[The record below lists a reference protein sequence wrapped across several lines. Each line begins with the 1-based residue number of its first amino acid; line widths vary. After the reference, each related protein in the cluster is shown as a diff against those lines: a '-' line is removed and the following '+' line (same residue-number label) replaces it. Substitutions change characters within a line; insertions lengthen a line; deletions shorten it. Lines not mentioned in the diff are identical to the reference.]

1 MARFVV
7 GNDRRRRSIAADA
20 LDAVALDED
29 VTRKRFG
36 AQAIDDPDI
45 GEERACHSASLG
57 ISQKARR
64 RIAQSDC
71 PPRGTEN
78 SSCPV

>member
-45 GEERACHSASLG
+45 GESVPA
-57 ISQKARR
+57 I
-64 RIAQSDC
+64 
-71 PPRGTEN
+71 PPRWAFHKRLDAA
-78 SSCPV
+78 

>member
-29 VTRKRFG
+29 VTRNGSAPKPSMIRTL
-36 AQAIDDPDI
+36 AKSVPAI
-45 GEERACHSASLG
+45 
-57 ISQKARR
+57 
-64 RIAQSDC
+64 
-71 PPRGTEN
+71 PPRWAFHKRLDAA
-78 SSCPV
+78 